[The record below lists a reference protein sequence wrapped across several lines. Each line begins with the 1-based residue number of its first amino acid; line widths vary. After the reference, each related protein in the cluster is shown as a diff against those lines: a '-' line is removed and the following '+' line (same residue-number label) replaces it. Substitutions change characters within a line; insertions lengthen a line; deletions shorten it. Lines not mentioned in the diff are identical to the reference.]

1 MSMLTIRMVAD
12 IYHANIC
19 FAALMTA
26 TVDGSA
32 NSFVRGGALNYSA
45 LYFPLKTLLQEK
57 PKGHQMHSVEC
68 MN

>member
-1 MSMLTIRMVAD
+1 MLTIRMVAD

-32 NSFVRGGALNYSA
+32 NGFVRGGALNYSA
-45 LYFPLKTLLQEK
+45 SYLPLKILLQEK
-57 PKGHQMHSVEC
+57 PKDPQMHPIEC